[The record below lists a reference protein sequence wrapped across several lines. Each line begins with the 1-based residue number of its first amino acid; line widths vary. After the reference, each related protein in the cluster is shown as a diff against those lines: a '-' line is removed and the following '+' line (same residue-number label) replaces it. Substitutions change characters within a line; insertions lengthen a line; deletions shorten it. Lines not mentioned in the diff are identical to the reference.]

1 MPGPISSRQPVGWE
15 SVRDIARSGR
25 QLVHVAH
32 TVRVDCPFERLGS
45 VLVGARKDWFPRTIG
60 VHIAGVPVRKRV
72 AVEFGEAVKTSTWAA
87 IRVNWRATFPQ
98 KLFPTM
104 HGKVALSPAGKE
116 STKVTVS
123 GAYTPPLG
131 RLGENLNETLM
142 HGIAERTVAELAEAV
157 GRRLGRAVANG

>member
-1 MPGPISSRQPVGWE
+1 MAGPNSSRKPVGWE

-32 TVRVDCPFERLGS
+32 TVRVDCPFERLS
-45 VLVGARKDWFPRTIG
+45 AVLVGARKDWFPRSIG
-60 VHIAGVPVRKRV
+60 VHIAGIPVRKRV

-98 KLFPTM
+98 KLFPIM
-104 HGKVALSPAGKE
+104 QGKIALSPEGKE

-123 GAYTPPLG
+123 GAYRPPLG
-131 RLGENLNETLM
+131 RLGEELNEAVM
-142 HGIAERTVAELAEAV
+142 HGIAEKTVEELAGSI
-157 GRRLGRAVANG
+157 GRRLDRAVAHG